1 MIILMNFEND
11 RKGANSEAGISG
23 FAEGS
28 QSIRTQNRIHSMG
41 LHTCEYKL
49 IKLYYKV
56 CVVF

>member
-1 MIILMNFEND
+1 MNFEND